1 MSEYLKS
8 ILIVTRYNKIP
19 GILHLETAAVKFA
32 TNVNY
37 NRKMLIEL
45 ASGAS

>member
-1 MSEYLKS
+1 M
-8 ILIVTRYNKIP
+8 P
-19 GILHLETAAVKFA
+19 GIVHLKAEAVKFA

>member
-1 MSEYLKS
+1 M
-8 ILIVTRYNKIP
+8 P
-19 GILHLETAAVKFA
+19 GIVQLEVAAVKFA
-32 TNVNY
+32 KNVNY